1 MIKVQTQDFELADEY
16 QQLKQDSQANGA
28 IVTFTGLVRDFNQQG
43 QLQALELEH
52 YPGMTEKV
60 LEQICQ
66 QAHSRWQLGQIRLIH
81 RVGELAVNEQIVFVG
96 VSSEH
101 RQSAFEAAQFI
112 MDRLKTDAP
121 FWKQEVSGG
130 QKSWVEAKVSDAELA
145 KRWQ

>member
-43 QLQALELEH
+43 QLQALELEY

-60 LEQICQ
+60 LEQICL